1 MKKSILTLLASA
13 TLANAGL
20 TGTQIQ
26 QVIKWED
33 QDGFVYAGP
42 MDNNVIRE
50 GKPIIQRL
58 MIFYRAT
65 DGEYECLCPDLCGNV
80 GQAITQL
87 LGSNTLHALLGINDS
102 QALDNLEITVVCLS
116 NVHVHSNVMLT
127 GHHFS
132 WTTRSLSDLC
142 VV

>member
-1 MKKSILTLLASA
+1 
-13 TLANAGL
+13 
-20 TGTQIQ
+20 
-26 QVIKWED
+26 
-33 QDGFVYAGP
+33 

-58 MIFYRAT
+58 MIFYRGT
-65 DGEYECLCPDLCGNV
+65 DGEYECLCPDLCDNV

-102 QALDNLEITVVCLS
+102 QALDNLKITVVCLS